1 MRIWLL
7 LALVVA
13 APALAQKKKVVIDAP
28 SNVAKAVGAALSKK
42 YEAVHAAKPMSA
54 TPLTKEIREAC
65 EPTGAVAVVIVRT
78 VTGGYSVQV
87 LSAFDGTPLDTF
99 DFRSPPKKPLKA
111 LPKPAATQL
120 NDALQEARAAGE
132 KPKPPP
138 VEVAATP
145 APTPTPTETAPAA
158 QPMAEKPAVVTE
170 RKPTPAM
177 VSEPSAPPPNPEDLR
192 TAFRASF
199 GFREFNRALNWDS
212 TKSASLSGYSVGL
225 APAIAVGA
233 TWFPAAPFTTGFI
246 ANLGVTTLADI
257 GVGLD
262 SSPLGDK
269 NRFGTSTI
277 RFQLG
282 GLVRLPVGTVFEVNA
297 GAGYSSQTFTVSAQS
312 VGGKV
317 NRPDLPGVA
326 FNGPRAMVGVRLNKL
341 GPVSIDVT
349 AGFMFAVGKG
359 ELGSEEFFPKATVFG
374 VDAGAGL
381 SVALVAHVEA
391 RLGFDYSRYFIRPN
405 AAGAIVTAGSGS
417 DQYISGNVSLVF
429 VL

>member
-13 APALAQKKKVVIDAP
+13 APALAQKKKVVVDAP
-28 SNVAKAVGAALSKK
+28 SNVAKAVGAALAKK

-65 EPTGAVAVVIVRT
+65 EPTGAVAVVIVRA
-78 VTGGYSVQV
+78 VAGGYSVQV

-99 DFRSPPKKPLKA
+99 DFRGAPKKPLKA

-145 APTPTPTETAPAA
+145 APTQTAPTAPAP
-158 QPMAEKPAVVTE
+158 QPVAEKPAVAE
-170 RKPTPAM
+170 RTPTPTV
-177 VSEPSAPPPNPEDLR
+177 VSEPSGPPPNPEDLR

-233 TWFPAAPFTTGFI
+233 TWFPAAGFTTGFI

-282 GLVRLPVGTVFEVNA
+282 ALVRLPLSTVFEVNA

-312 VGGKV
+312 VNGKV

-349 AGFMFAVGKG
+349 AGFMYAIGKG
-359 ELGSEEFFPKATVFG
+359 EVGSESFFPKATVFG
-374 VDAGAGL
+374 VDAGAGVSL
-381 SVALVAHVEA
+381 ALTAHVEA